1 MRLDL
6 QNLPTDIALLHQVV
20 RDLAETFER
29 QEAALNEHKAR
40 VEEQDAELEK
50 LRVLLSQ
57 LKRMK
62 FGRSS
67 EKRDPDQLMLALE
80 AVEEEIAARA
90 QSASPEPTETITM
103 VQMELQQAEKACLDK

>member
-6 QNLPTDIALLHQVV
+6 QNLPTDIVLLQQVV
-20 RDLAETFER
+20 RDLVEV
-29 QEAALNEHKAR
+29 
-40 VEEQDAELEK
+40 VEEKDTELAK

-67 EKRDPDQLMLALE
+67 EKCDPDQLMLALE
-80 AVEEEIAARA
+80 AVEEEIAARSPA
-90 QSASPEPTETITM
+90 GAADTGGANNASET
-103 VQMELQQAEKACLDK
+103 Q